1 MSRLDSFIRRL
12 QAQRA
17 CLDHAVALVRD
28 LPGVV
33 LELGLGNGRTY
44 DHLREGLPGRDVYA
58 FDRQVAAHP
67 DCIPAE
73 PFMIVGDIDRTLPRA
88 QFRGPVALAHV
99 DLGSGDKAASER
111 QAAAL
116 APLIADR
123 LQPGAVVVGDQPL
136 PDPRLR
142 AVDLPPEVKPGRYYI
157 YRLAVSSEQ

>member
-17 CLDHAVALVRD
+17 CLDHAIALVHD

-44 DHLREGLPGRDVYA
+44 DHLRERLPDRDIHA
-58 FDRQVAAHP
+58 FDRQIAAHP
-67 DCIPAE
+67 GCIPPE
-73 PFMIVGDIDRTLPRA
+73 RFLILGDIGATLPLAR
-88 QFRGPVALAHV
+88 FDRPVALVHV

-111 QAAAL
+111 QAARL

-123 LQPGAVVVGDQPL
+123 LQAGAVVVGDQPL
-136 PDPRLR
+136 PDPRLQPL
-142 AVDLPPEVKPGRYYI
+142 ALPEGVKPGRYYI
-157 YRLAVSSEQ
+157 YRATPSV